1 MLHIQTVQLAS
12 RDIPS
17 SNYITKP
24 TKKTTIVRYC
34 ASPCAVDE
42 ATAAPGDQDYLVIAL
57 AVGIPASVVILALVI
72 VITAMFILML
82 RKSR

>member
-1 MLHIQTVQLAS
+1 M
-12 RDIPS
+12 
-17 SNYITKP
+17 
-24 TKKTTIVRYC
+24 
-34 ASPCAVDE
+34 DE